1 MTEYTKN
8 MELAMYLPNVLIEA
22 LLLRSP
28 NLSVYISNK
37 AILGF
42 AKGISLAVT
51 NRAVRTKCT

>member
-1 MTEYTKN
+1 
-8 MELAMYLPNVLIEA
+8 MYLPNVLIEA